1 MKLLR
6 RLLSLALA
14 TVFCI
19 GAAVFPIN
27 ASAKKAEYN
36 EPYVRVGMYVDAP
49 TLDTRRFYSENISAN
64 GFDIGYTSGDEFIK
78 LFDTDEKN
86 IILVPQVNIS
96 FENGKAFADENGNV
110 GAYSAV
116 LGSFSGYSSAY
127 SAAKSKN
134 GFVAVVKGGYE
145 ARAYSSTTAAGVKK
159 SSGGRSVSSPAANG
173 IAVLDKNGKILFS
186 FEDDSIKLALRGRN
200 GAPVNLPM
208 KHRSGNINHYDYSGI
223 FEYSVTDN
231 LLTMSNILGLEL
243 YTKCVMS
250 VEIGTNFAVETRKA
264 FAVLARTVPL
274 YAKHKK
280 LGFDVCTNSACCQ
293 VYSGLYRMSEENNA
307 IVDATRGLIATYKN
321 APIMVLYHNSNGG
334 ASCSSVAAW
343 GGEEIPYLT
352 TVFQPEHEDGDKW
365 TKVYTK
371 QQFFKYITSRKS
383 FSAIKDDEISVQ
395 IVETDP
401 YGSDYITV
409 LSVSDGSGNS
419 VRIETSEDVRSALGY
434 TSANFEL
441 EYTSTVPVLTENGRV
456 EKRDITGVLT
466 ADGYK
471 KFEGFGDGVK
481 TPMGTTVSPD
491 KVTVNG
497 SGVGHG
503 VGFSATGSEQLA
515 RDGYSYKYILEFFF
529 NGITL
534 KYPQ

>member
-1 MKLLR
+1 M
-6 RLLSLALA
+6 RLPKRLISLALA
-14 TVFCI
+14 LVFCVSI
-19 GAAVFPIN
+19 AVLPIN

-36 EPYVRVGMYVDAP
+36 EPFVRVGMYVDAP
-49 TLDTRRFYSENISAN
+49 TLDTRRFYSENISAS
-64 GFDIGYTSGDEFIK
+64 GFDIGYMNGDEFVK
-78 LFDTDEKN
+78 LFSTDEKN
-86 IILVPQVNIS
+86 IILVPQVNIKY
-96 FENGKAFADENGNV
+96 ENGKAVADENGNI

-116 LGSFSGYSSAY
+116 LGSFSSYSSAY
-127 SAAKSKN
+127 NAAKSKN

-145 ARAYSSTTAAGVKK
+145 ARAYSANSASAVK
-159 SSGGRSVSSPAANG
+159 SASGGRTVSSPAANG
-173 IAVLDKNGKILFS
+173 ITVLDKSGRILFS
-186 FEDDSIKLALRGRN
+186 FEDSSRKLALRGKN
-200 GAPVNLPM
+200 GASVNLPM
-208 KHRSGNINHYDYSGI
+208 RHRSGNINHYDYSGI

-307 IVDATRGLIATYKN
+307 IVDATRGLIATYNN

-365 TKVYTK
+365 TKTYTK
-371 QQFFKYITSRKS
+371 SEFYKYITSRKS

-409 LSVSDGSGNS
+409 LSVSDGSGNT
-419 VRIETSEDVRSALGY
+419 VTIETSEDVRAALGY

-456 EKRDITGVLT
+456 EKREITGVLT
-466 ADGYK
+466 ADGYE

-481 TPMGTTVSPD
+481 TPMGTVIAPD

>member
-1 MKLLR
+1 M
-6 RLLSLALA
+6 RLPKRLISLALA
-14 TVFCI
+14 LVFCVSI
-19 GAAVFPIN
+19 AVLPIN

-36 EPYVRVGMYVDAP
+36 EPFVRVGMYVDAP
-49 TLDTRRFYSENISAN
+49 TLDTRRFYSENISAS
-64 GFDIGYTSGDEFIK
+64 GFDIGYMNGDEFVK
-78 LFDTDEKN
+78 LFSTDEKN
-86 IILVPQVNIS
+86 IILVPQVNIKY
-96 FENGKAFADENGNV
+96 ENGKAYADENGNI

-116 LGSFSGYSSAY
+116 LGSFSSYSSAY
-127 SAAKSKN
+127 NAAKSKN

-145 ARAYSSTTAAGVKK
+145 ARAYSATSASAVK
-159 SSGGRSVSSPAANG
+159 SASGGRTVSSPAANG
-173 IAVLDKNGKILFS
+173 ITVLDKNGKILFS
-186 FEDDSIKLALRGRN
+186 FEDSSRKLALRGKN
-200 GAPVNLPM
+200 GASVNLPM
-208 KHRSGNINHYDYSGI
+208 RHRSGNINHYDYSGI

-343 GGEEIPYLT
+343 GGNEIPYLT

-365 TKVYTK
+365 TKTYTK
-371 QQFFKYITSRKS
+371 SEFYKYITSRKS

-409 LSVSDGSGNS
+409 LSVSDGSGNT
-419 VRIETSEDVRSALGY
+419 VTIETSEDVRAALGY

-456 EKRDITGVLT
+456 EKREITGVLT
-466 ADGYK
+466 ADGYE

-481 TPMGTTVSPD
+481 TPMGTTISPD